1 MNQLCLWSTEEIEG
15 GGTAM
20 SMESS
25 LPEEP
30 QLISAVEHEGS
41 VTDIKVDNTSSDAIQ
56 GCIISLGGGGC
67 ARGGGGCHHRDV
79 S

>member
-1 MNQLCLWSTEEIEG
+1 MYYRIENIFTTEQLNQLCVWSTAEIEG
-15 GGTAM
+15 GDTAM

-41 VTDIKVDNTSSDAIQ
+41 VTDIKVDNMLLYADMLEFLYI
-56 GCIISLGGGGC
+56 
-67 ARGGGGCHHRDV
+67 
-79 S
+79 

>member
-1 MNQLCLWSTEEIEG
+1 MYYRIENIFTIEQLNQLCVWSTAEIEG
-15 GGTAM
+15 GDTAM

-41 VTDIKVDNTSSDAIQ
+41 VTDIKVDNMLLYADMLEFLYI
-56 GCIISLGGGGC
+56 
-67 ARGGGGCHHRDV
+67 
-79 S
+79 